1 MSIAD
6 LMTEEILGMLAI
18 DLGLV
23 ILTGWFIIL
32 LLIIREFRKFAR
44 SFTKESSGMDE
55 NTLQMCQQSVDNAL
69 NYTSENNDT
78 LNDLIQLQQALESQM
93 ALLRSSTAQHIT
105 PEEQASID
113 DLNLKLNKSHKLIR
127 KLKGD
132 LDKSVKGLRVTR
144 KKLFTQTDTVDSLRE
159 ENAALEKDFE
169 KLEQE
174 YIQISQAGGFQD
186 LAIQYQTE
194 KEQLLN
200 TIEEY
205 KQQAEQGGSGE
216 DVEAMR
222 QELEQI
228 QQQLQ
233 HSNKEKDFVENKYL
247 DLVKEMENDKPA

>member
-6 LMTEEILGMLAI
+6 LLTEEILGMLAI

-23 ILTGWFIIL
+23 ILSGWFIIL

-44 SFTKESSGMDE
+44 GFTSENKGMDD
-55 NTLQMCQQSVDNAL
+55 NTLHMCQQSVDNAL
-69 NYTSENNDT
+69 NYASENNDT
-78 LNDLIQLQQALESQM
+78 LTDLIQLQQALESQM
-93 ALLRSSTAQHIT
+93 ALLRSSTAQHIS

-113 DLNLKLNKSHKLIR
+113 DLNLKLNKSHQLIR

-144 KKLFTQTDTVDSLRE
+144 KKLFNQNDTVEGLRE

-186 LAIQYQTE
+186 LAMQYQTE
-194 KEQLLN
+194 KEELLN
-200 TIEEY
+200 TIEEL
-205 KQQAEQGGSGE
+205 KQQEPQGSSE
-216 DVEAMR
+216 DVEAIK
-222 QELEQI
+222 QELEQA

-233 HSNKEKDFVENKYL
+233 HLGKEKDFVESKYL
-247 DLVKEMENDKPA
+247 DLSKKMDADKSE

>member
-18 DLGLV
+18 DLGLLV
-23 ILTGWFIIL
+23 LTGWFIIL

-44 SFTKESSGMDE
+44 SFTKESPSMDK

-93 ALLRSSTAQHIT
+93 AMLRSSTAQHIT

-113 DLNLKLNKSHKLIR
+113 DLNLKLNKSHQLIR

-174 YIQISQAGGFQD
+174 YIQISEAGGFQD

-205 KQQAEQGGSGE
+205 KQQAEQGGSSE
-216 DVEAMR
+216 DLDAMR
-222 QELEQI
+222 QELEQV
-228 QQQLQ
+228 QQQMQ
-233 HSNKEKDFVENKYL
+233 HLNKEKDFVENKYL
-247 DLVKEMENDKPA
+247 DLVKEMESDKPS